1 LSTPSSRSRRLAFA
15 VVLVI
20 AVAGMQLGGVLR
32 AESAADLAAL
42 AAAGRSVAGQQV
54 ACARAG
60 GPAGRRSVMT
70 VELAQPDL

>member
-60 GPAGRRSVMT
+60 GLAERDDRGAGST
-70 VELAQPDL
+70 DL